1 MTLSRCRCLCAVGQP
16 VLHIF
21 GQRPRPPQLRDCQYT
36 GGLYF
41 LCIWV
46 DFMWGHLVSDEIQR
60 NLFVP
65 DEMWLR
71 RSGLSRTICQTTN
84 SWKHLNFSKWED
96 TSICAATLH
105 HQQNTPPWSHRSP
118 WSAIILVHNRVRPGR
133 VYLYVCK
140 KYLCWSS
147 LSANE
152 WRLPA
157 SPWWVRVPP
166 VPSFWRNII
175 GNFSFPFAIIWNIVW
190 DLKWDIWRQG
200 CVGFETRPSS
210 RGFVPTIS
218 HHLPPSH
225 HNWSKQTREKYSIKL
240 KWKCE

>member
-1 MTLSRCRCLCAVGQP
+1 MSVDQP
-16 VLHIF
+16 
-21 GQRPRPPQLRDCQYT
+21 G

-140 KYLCWSS
+140 KIFMLIIPQCKWVAASSFTLVGSSSSCSKFLKKHCWKFFFSICNYMKYCLRFEMGYLE
-147 LSANE
+147 A
-152 WRLPA
+152 RLC
-157 SPWWVRVPP
+157 
-166 VPSFWRNII
+166 
-175 GNFSFPFAIIWNIVW
+175 GIWNEAI
-190 DLKWDIWRQG
+190 
-200 CVGFETRPSS
+200 FS
-210 RGFVPTIS
+210 RICT
-218 HHLPPSH
+218 HHLPPSPTF
-225 HNWSKQTREKYSIKL
+225 SS
-240 KWKCE
+240 